1 VIYTLNTASTLHKL
15 QGFDV
20 DNIKQVI
27 ANQIS
32 GKEEGS
38 ALLFALISFQHWHKK
53 TLEEN

>member
-27 ANQIS
+27 ANQFS
-32 GKEEGS
+32 GKVEGS